1 MRVDGT
7 AARRSDGVPAEGG
20 QDAARS
26 GLGERDRRILMFERQ
41 WWRYEG
47 PKEEAIRNLFEVDAT
62 RYYQILG
69 TLIDTDEALVFDP
82 QLVKRLRRLR
92 SARQRSRSARRL
104 TDGRSEPFT
113 VSLTS

>member
-7 AARRSDGVPAEGG
+7 AVRQSDEVSAGTGQGAEG
-20 QDAARS
+20 S
-26 GLGERDRRILMFERQ
+26 GLSERDRGILMFERQ

-47 PKEEAIRNLFEVDAT
+47 PKEEAIRNLFGVDAT

-69 TLIDTDEALVFDP
+69 TLIDTREALVFDP

-104 TDGRSEPFT
+104 TDGRDEPFT